1 MNDCPSSSSPP
12 TRSDRNCIIF
22 ALVFPALLTFV
33 YFSLL
38 ANAPTVLQNSVYS
51 VLKITQFS
59 IPFVWVRFVQGRKL
73 SLRANPFRGQLPGI
87 VFGIPRPSGDVVFV
101 QVLATTYRENGSGP
115 GTDPQ

>member
-1 MNDCPSSSSPP
+1 MSHCPPSDGLL

-22 ALVFPALLTFV
+22 ALIFPALLTFV

-59 IPFVWVRFVQGRKL
+59 IPFVWV
-73 SLRANPFRGQLPGI
+73 
-87 VFGIPRPSGDVVFV
+87 
-101 QVLATTYRENGSGP
+101 
-115 GTDPQ
+115 